1 MRKILFCIAFL
12 FTLIS
17 VQRVNAQSIAGR
29 FRMMKTS
36 WEVDKKKVLTEL
48 MQFDAAEAHDFWP
61 AYDKYMKNWS
71 RLMNYRIYT
80 IEKYCDDISNM
91 TNSRMAQ
98 FMDELLV
105 SDVELNKLQKK
116 TYKKVRKI
124 LTPVRASQ
132 FMQMEYAFQL
142 VLLSEMQQRAM
153 FLGDA
158 TRKL

>member
-1 MRKILFCIAFL
+1 
-12 FTLIS
+12 
-17 VQRVNAQSIAGR
+17 
-29 FRMMKTS
+29 
-36 WEVDKKKVLTEL
+36 
-48 MQFDAAEAHDFWP
+48 
-61 AYDKYMKNWS
+61 
-71 RLMNYRIYT
+71 MNYRIYT

-98 FMDELLV
+98 FMDELFV

-153 FLGDA
+153 YLGDA